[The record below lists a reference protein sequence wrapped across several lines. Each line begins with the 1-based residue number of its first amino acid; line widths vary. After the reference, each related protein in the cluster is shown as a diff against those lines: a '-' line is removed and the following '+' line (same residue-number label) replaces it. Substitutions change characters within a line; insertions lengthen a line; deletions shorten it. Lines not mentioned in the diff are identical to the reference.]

1 MRVLVTRPQ
10 PDAART
16 AARLEAMGHEAVV
29 DPLLTLEAAKMS
41 KVPAGRFAALAATSA
56 NALRVAGAMVE
67 FGGLRTL
74 PLFVVGSHSADAAHE
89 AGFRNVTSAGGDAA
103 ALAALLS
110 QRVGKGGRVL
120 HLAGEERAQE
130 LGELLAPAGIGVD
143 VLIVY
148 RMRAA
153 GNLGSSRDAIAG
165 KRLDAVLH
173 YSPRSA
179 ATFVALVEAAGLVN
193 EVLKLR
199 QLCLSRAVAKP
210 LADLGAKVEVAKQP
224 NENALLALLDS

>member
-1 MRVLVTRPQ
+1 
-10 PDAART
+10 
-16 AARLEAMGHEAVV
+16 MGHEAVV
-29 DPLLTLEAAKMS
+29 DPLLTLEAATTS
-41 KVPAGRFAALAATSA
+41 NVPAGGFAALVATSA

-67 FGGLRTL
+67 LDGLRTL
-74 PLFVVGSHSADAAHE
+74 PLFVVGSHSADTAHE
-89 AGFRNVTSAGGDAA
+89 AGFRNVTSADSDAA

-153 GNLGSSRDAIAG
+153 SSLGSSRDAIAG

-179 ATFVALVEAAGLVN
+179 AIFVALVEAAGLVN

-199 QLCLSRAVAKP
+199 HLCLSQSVAKP

>member
-1 MRVLVTRPQ
+1 
-10 PDAART
+10 
-16 AARLEAMGHEAVV
+16 MGHQAVV
-29 DPLLTLEAAKMS
+29 DPLLTLEAATAS
-41 KVPAGRFAALAATSA
+41 DIPAPGFAALAATSA

-67 FGGLRTL
+67 LDGLRTL
-74 PLFVVGSHSADAAHE
+74 PLFVVGSHTADAAHE
-89 AGFRNVTSAGGDAA
+89 AGFRNVTSADGDAA
-103 ALAALLS
+103 ALAGLLS
-110 QRVGKGGRVL
+110 QCVGKGGRVL

-130 LGELLAPAGIGVD
+130 LGELLAQAGIEVE

-153 GNLGSSRDAIAG
+153 SGLGSSRDAIAA
-165 KRLDAVLH
+165 KQLDAVLH
-173 YSPRSA
+173 YSLRSA
-179 ATFVALVEAAGLVN
+179 ATFAALVEAAGLVN

-199 QLCLSRAVAKP
+199 HLCLSQAVAKP

>member
-10 PDAART
+10 PDAGRT
-16 AARLEAMGHEAVV
+16 ATRLEAMGHEVVV
-29 DPLLTLEAAKMS
+29 DPLLTLEAATAS
-41 KVPAGRFAALAATSA
+41 KVPDGRFAALAATSA

-67 FGGLRTL
+67 LDRLRSI
-74 PLFVVGSHSADAAHE
+74 PLFVVGSHTADAAHE
-89 AGFRNVTSAGGDAA
+89 AGFRNVTSADGDAV

-110 QRVGKGGRVL
+110 QRVHKGERVL

-130 LGELLAPAGIGVD
+130 LGELLARVGIEVD

-153 GNLGSSRDAIAG
+153 NSLGSSRDAIAG
-165 KRLDAVLH
+165 KRVDAALH

-179 ATFVALVEAAGLVN
+179 ATFVALVHAAGLVN
-193 EVLKLR
+193 EVLRLR
-199 QLCLSRAVAKP
+199 HLCLSQAVAKP

>member
-16 AARLEAMGHEAVV
+16 AVRLEAMGHQVVV
-29 DPLLTLEAAKMS
+29 DPLLTLEAATAS
-41 KVPAGRFAALAATSA
+41 KLPDNRFAVLAATSA

-67 FGGLRTL
+67 LDRLRSI
-74 PLFVVGSHSADAAHE
+74 PLFVLGSHTADAARE
-89 AGFRNVTSAGGDAA
+89 VGFRDVTSADGDAA

-120 HLAGEERAQE
+120 HLAGEERARE
-130 LGELLAPAGIGVD
+130 LGELLAPAGIQVD

-153 GNLGSSRDAIAG
+153 NSLGSSRDAIAG
-165 KRLDAVLH
+165 KRLDAALH

-179 ATFVALVEAAGLVN
+179 STFVALVQAAGLVN
-193 EVLKLR
+193 EVLSLR
-199 QLCLSRAVAKP
+199 HLCLSQAVAKP
-210 LADLGAKVEVAKQP
+210 LADLGAKIEVAKQP
-224 NENALLALLDS
+224 NESTLLALLDS